1 MVTEIEK
8 QFFDTFG
15 IPKIYKT
22 IINIGDFDVNL
33 KEVQAPTLKELY
45 EIAKLDFTTPIY
57 FSWFKRSK
65 KWSEDYPQIT
75 DRILLE
81 LICIWNLYCTYTLV
95 PTNYKNIKEYV
106 LEQFLLIDTYNFIVD
121 FPIVKHQVRTL
132 FKEG

>member
-1 MVTEIEK
+1 MTTDLEK
-8 QFFDTFG
+8 QFFDTFL

-22 IINIGDFDVNL
+22 IINIGDLDVNL

-81 LICIWNLYCTYTLV
+81 LICIYCTEMNCW
-95 PTNYKNIKEYV
+95 TNFTTTVEKLREEILKDFIIDAEY
-106 LEQFLLIDTYNFIVD
+106 FS
-121 FPIVKHQVRTL
+121 KKQVRAL